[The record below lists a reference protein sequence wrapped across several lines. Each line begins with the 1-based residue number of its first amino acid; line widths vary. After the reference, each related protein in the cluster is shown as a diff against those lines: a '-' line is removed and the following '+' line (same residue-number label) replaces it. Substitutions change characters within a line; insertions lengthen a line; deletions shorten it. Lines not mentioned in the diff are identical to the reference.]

1 MTKLNFDAD
10 QVLKELPEED
20 RGFEPLPSAWYEAQI
35 SASNIKPTKAGTG
48 EYLELTFDI
57 IGDQYTGR
65 KVWTRLNLE
74 NPNETTVRIAKQD
87 LAKICKAVKL
97 SHVEDSMELHGK
109 PMQIKVQ
116 YKEGEGDYGPS
127 NDIKDYKSSALGV
140 GTQGSSSHQKEDKEE
155 SPSWANI

>member
-10 QVLKELPEED
+10 KVLKELPEED

-35 SASNIKPTKAGTG
+35 SASSIKSTKAGTG

-57 IGDQYTGR
+57 IGDNYTGR

-140 GTQGSSSHQKEDKEE
+140 GTQDSSSQKEDKEE